1 MKNIGNIAKL
11 MKQAGQMQA
20 KMQELQ
26 EAMAERQFEASSGGG
41 AVTAVVSGRHEL
53 ISLKISPEVVDP
65 GDISM
70 LEDLVVAAVNAAR
83 QAAEQGM
90 RDEMEKLTG
99 DLGLPPGLM

>member
-26 EAMAERQFEASSGGG
+26 DQMAERRFEASSGGG
-41 AVTAVVSGRHEL
+41 AVTAVVTGRHEL
-53 ISLKISPEVVDP
+53 VSLKISPEVVDP
-65 GDISM
+65 DDLSM

-83 QAAEQGM
+83 QQAEQGM
-90 RDEMEKLTG
+90 REEMEKLTG
-99 DLGLPPGLM
+99 DLGIPPGLM

>member
-1 MKNIGNIAKL
+1 MKNVGNIAKL

-26 EAMAERQFEASSGGG
+26 EEMAERKFEASSGGG
-41 AVTAVVSGRHEL
+41 AVTAVVSGRHEV

-65 GDISM
+65 SDIAM

-83 QAAEQGM
+83 QQAEQGM
-90 RDEMEKLTG
+90 REEMEKLTG
-99 DLGLPPGLM
+99 DLGIPPGLM